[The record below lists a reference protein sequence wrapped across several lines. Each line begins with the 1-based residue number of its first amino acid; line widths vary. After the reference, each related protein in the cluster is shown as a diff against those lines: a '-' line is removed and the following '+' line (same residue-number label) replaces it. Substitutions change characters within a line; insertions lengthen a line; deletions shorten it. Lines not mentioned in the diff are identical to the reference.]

1 MRDLTDTR
9 YNHRMRPFIDRFF
22 STELVVAH
30 VEKDWCPTIE
40 STDLVDGKP
49 FRFADNQDASVATQ
63 QR

>member
-1 MRDLTDTR
+1 MRDLTDAM
-9 YNHRMRPFIDRFF
+9 YNHRMRPFIDRF
-22 STELVVAH
+22 SGTELVAH

-49 FRFADNQDASVATQ
+49 FGFAGNQDASVGAQ